1 MKTSICDY
9 EAIMLG
15 VILYIIWLLIL
26 GLIVY
31 RVHCQ
36 SIRPSKQ
43 MKKLIKKEEERYN
56 QYIKLFDID
65 HVKKEK

>member
-1 MKTSICDY
+1 
-9 EAIMLG
+9 MLW

-36 SIRPSKQ
+36 STRPSKY

-56 QYIKLFDID
+56 QYIKLVEID
-65 HVKKEK
+65 HVRKEKK